1 MRMTR
6 TVARA
11 VLSTLVAAILCSSA
25 LAQIDAQSQALLD
38 GLWAGG
44 SAEPLESI
52 DQTVVTTMY
61 MNGEEMV
68 TSSRTVIDYV
78 NRRAAIF
85 TDMGGG
91 MMTRMIHVD
100 GVTTMK
106 MEGMP
111 MALPVPPQ
119 MSSAFD
125 SIFDQPQ
132 TVAQDPN
139 ATAVYDGEVS
149 YGDVISGRQVTYTA
163 TYDGTPMTSKMI
175 FDDAGAYVGMVMDG
189 EDGSTI
195 VMVFDEPVSGSGP
208 NEPRAM
214 SMYDFRDGVATLT
227 SRTTYENVSV
237 NQPLDETVF
246 E

>member
-6 TVARA
+6 TVVRA
-11 VLSTLVAAILCSSA
+11 VLTTLVASILCSSA

-38 GLWAGG
+38 GLWAAGA
-44 SAEPLESI
+44 AEPLESA

-91 MMTRMIHVD
+91 MMTRLVHVD
-100 GVTTMK
+100 GVTSMK

-119 MSSAFD
+119 MSAAFD

-139 ATAVYDGEVS
+139 ATAVYDGQVS
-149 YGDVISGRQVTYTA
+149 YGDVVSGQQVTYTA
-163 TYDGTPMTSKMI
+163 TYDGVTSTSKML
-175 FDDAGAYVGMVMDG
+175 FDDAGAYIGMVVDG
-189 EDGSTI
+189 EDGSVI
-195 VMVFDEPVSGSGP
+195 ILVFDEPVSADDP
-208 NEPRAM
+208 TAPRAM
-214 SMYDFRDGVATLT
+214 SMYDFRDGVGTLT
-227 SRTTYENVSV
+227 SRTRYENVSI
-237 NQPLDETVF
+237 NQPLDESVF